1 MSIVARFGAG
11 VRPEV
16 ITGVGFCMYVTR
28 AALDR
33 CGFFDEEA
41 FGRGY
46 GEEVDLCLR
55 ATRQGMR
62 HLVEDS
68 TYVHHY
74 GAVSFG
80 DERETKM
87 AEGSRILHDRYRFFR
102 SALAEERSREPLLLS
117 FTSLELGLSDRDP
130 SRPHVLQMLH
140 SPPGALGGTEKH
152 VTALLNGLIGEFDF
166 SVLHPVESGFVLR
179 TMWDRGDGTLTHHE
193 YLLPGGARRVEKT
206 YDAEAGAALRMALDL
221 FEFDAVHIQ
230 NLIGYSLAPL
240 DVLADFD
247 GPVVCSVRDLFLA
260 CPHHWLLYRNR
271 QGCGLP
277 DDLTYCATCLPE
289 TKNLD
294 LDDLSEFRR
303 RVSSHLDTVD
313 TWVFASQS
321 AADYLLRVYDIDP
334 ERIQVITHG
343 AVIPTYRTQPLD
355 ESLILDEPLRLAFVG
370 RGWAKKGLTTVNH
383 LADQLADTTI
393 EIHHF
398 GEHVEQRSP
407 QVHAHGTY
415 DNRFLPDLLR
425 LAGIQIVLLPGPY
438 AETFGHV
445 MTEALIAGIPVIG
458 ATYGALGERIRA
470 RGLGWTIDPDKP
482 HELTTLI
489 QRLDHNRHE
498 LLRATRRVYR
508 SRVHDVGRTAPDYA
522 ELYRRE
528 GTRQLQPA
536 GA

>member
-1 MSIVARFGAG
+1 M
-11 VRPEV
+11 RPEV

-74 GAVSFG
+74 GGVSFG
-80 DERETKM
+80 DERRSQHRPRL
-87 AEGSRILHDRYRFFR
+87 AHHPRRYPHFR
-102 SALAEERSREPLLLS
+102 EANKRERAHEPLRSS
-117 FTSLELGLSDRDP
+117 FTSLELGLSERDP

-152 VTALLNGLIGEFDF
+152 VTALLNGLVGEFDF

-193 YLLPGGARRVEKT
+193 HLLPRGLRRQT
-206 YDAEAGAALRMALDL
+206 YEAEAGAALRMALDL

-260 CPHHWLLYRNR
+260 CPNHSLLYRNR
-271 QGCGLP
+271 QACGIP

-303 RVSSHLDTVD
+303 RVSSTPRHRRHLG
-313 TWVFASQS
+313 
-321 AADYLLRVYDIDP
+321 LR
-334 ERIQVITHG
+334 
-343 AVIPTYRTQPLD
+343 QPKRR
-355 ESLILDEPLRLAFVG
+355 RL
-370 RGWAKKGLTTVNH
+370 
-383 LADQLADTTI
+383 
-393 EIHHF
+393 
-398 GEHVEQRSP
+398 P
-407 QVHAHGTY
+407 
-415 DNRFLPDLLR
+415 
-425 LAGIQIVLLPGPY
+425 
-438 AETFGHV
+438 
-445 MTEALIAGIPVIG
+445 
-458 ATYGALGERIRA
+458 
-470 RGLGWTIDPDKP
+470 
-482 HELTTLI
+482 
-489 QRLDHNRHE
+489 
-498 LLRATRRVYR
+498 ATRLRHRPRTHPR
-508 SRVHDVGRTAPDYA
+508 SSPTAPSSPPT
-522 ELYRRE
+522 
-528 GTRQLQPA
+528 GPNPSTRASSSTNPSASPSSDAAGPRKASPPSTTSPTNWPTPPSRSTTSANSSNSAHRKCTPTAPTTTSSSPTCSAWPA
-536 GA
+536 SRSCCSPATTPKPSATS

>member
-1 MSIVARFGAG
+1 
-11 VRPEV
+11 
-16 ITGVGFCMYVTR
+16 MYVTR

-80 DERETKM
+80 DERE
-87 AEGSRILHDRYRFFR
+87 ANIARASRIIHRRYPHFR
-102 SALAEERSREPLLLS
+102 EANKRERSREPLLSS

-140 SPPGALGGTEKH
+140 SPPGAFGGTEKH
-152 VTALLNGLIGEFDF
+152 VTALLNGAHRRVRLLGPAPRR
-166 SVLHPVESGFVLR
+166 VRVRAAHHVGPRRRHPHRPRVPAA
-179 TMWDRGDGTLTHHE
+179 TGTF
-193 YLLPGGARRVEKT
+193 GARPMKPRR
-206 YDAEAGAALRMALDL
+206 AAALRMALDS
-221 FEFDAVHIQ
+221 FDFDAVHIQ

-260 CPHHWLLYRNR
+260 CPNHSLLYRNR
-271 QGCGLP
+271 QGLRHP
-277 DDLTYCATCLPE
+277 
-289 TKNLD
+289 
-294 LDDLSEFRR
+294 RR
-303 RVSSHLDTVD
+303 PL
-313 TWVFASQS
+313 
-321 AADYLLRVYDIDP
+321 LLRHLPPRDQEPRPRRP
-334 ERIQVITHG
+334 ERVP
-343 AVIPTYRTQPLD
+343 PTASADTSTP
-355 ESLILDEPLRLAFVG
+355 STPGSSPPKAPPTTCCASTTSTPNASKSSPTAPSSPPTEPNPSTRASSSTNPSASPSSDAAG
-370 RGWAKKGLTTVNH
+370 PRKASTTVNH

-415 DNRFLPDLLR
+415 DNQFLPDLLR

-470 RGLGWTIDPDKP
+470 HGR
-482 HELTTLI
+482 
-489 QRLDHNRHE
+489 RLDHRPRQPPRTHHPHPTTRPQPPRTPPRHPPGRRGHLRDGRGDGPP
-498 LLRATRRVYR
+498 LLGA
-508 SRVHDVGRTAPDYA
+508 
-522 ELYRRE
+522 
-528 GTRQLQPA
+528 LQ
-536 GA
+536 